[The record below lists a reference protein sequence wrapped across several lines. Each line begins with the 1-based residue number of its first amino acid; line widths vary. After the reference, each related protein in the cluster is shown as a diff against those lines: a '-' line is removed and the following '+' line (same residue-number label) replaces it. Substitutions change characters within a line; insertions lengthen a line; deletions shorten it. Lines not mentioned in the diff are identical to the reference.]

1 MDTCVSTSIVRRT
14 SKTSGSSIESSSVL
28 SSSVEEEDEDEDDRE
43 DDDDDVMELFLE
55 LVEEAVSDNDDED
68 EECNIRS
75 TNVDSSSN
83 SRLMDVRSCR
93 CSSVVLHCRRDIL
106 RVVAGRFGC
115 SCMHVGNYNYRN
127 TLEFFPPKKMQIV
140 QKCVYAGQF

>member
-1 MDTCVSTSIVRRT
+1 MRRT
-14 SKTSGSSIESSSVL
+14 SETSGSSIESASVV
-28 SSSVEEEDEDEDDRE
+28 SSSVEEEDEDEDDGE

-55 LVEEAVSDNDDED
+55 LVEEAISDDDDDE

-93 CSSVVLHCRRDIL
+93 RSSVVLHRRRDIL
-106 RVVAGRFGC
+106 RVVVGRFGC
-115 SCMHVGNYNYRN
+115 SRAYVGNYNYRN
-127 TLEFFPPKKMQIV
+127 TLEFFPPKT
-140 QKCVYAGQF
+140 